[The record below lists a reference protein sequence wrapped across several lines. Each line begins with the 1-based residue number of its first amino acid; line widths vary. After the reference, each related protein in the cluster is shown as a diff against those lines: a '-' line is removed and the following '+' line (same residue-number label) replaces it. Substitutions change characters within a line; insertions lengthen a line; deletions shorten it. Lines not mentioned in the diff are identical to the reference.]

1 MNTDPLLQEPPTPS
15 PTWLTADMV
24 EAGLHAQSALAAQ
37 GSSPAAALSCAF
49 KAMLKA
55 GETTT
60 EGPWPPLSGNDLLVW
75 YRLWLSQPSML
86 PPFVIGGMFQRLK
99 QLLEEVGMLRQS
111 HDEQLVLRATAYRYI
126 EVIQARLE
134 HAGSLLSEACTG
146 DLDPT
151 AVDTWMSELEPANEE
166 IVIGRAATEA
176 QAERLRLQEALIGH
190 ELWNAGPAIAVQ
202 QLIFGAISHL
212 GKAAG
217 DQPVPSDAGADSD
230 PDPTPSREDLVQ
242 ALAFALYAVD
252 VLDANTA
259 PAPLDHIAL
268 DALLT
273 TLKREYSDAV
283 TIPRH
288 RLDAL
293 LLNGQ
298 QREIEVY
305 ERVRQMAAYYEAPE
319 GFHDWI
325 DQMQN
330 LARERLAPAGK

>member
-1 MNTDPLLQEPPTPS
+1 MSAQELPVSPTPS

-24 EAGLHAQSALAAQ
+24 DAGLRTQSSAAAQ

-55 GETTT
+55 GEATT
-60 EGPWPPLSGNDLLVW
+60 EGPWPTISGNDLLVW
-75 YRLWLSQPSML
+75 NSLWLAQPSML
-86 PPFVIGGMFQRLK
+86 PPFVIGGLFQRLK

-126 EVIQARLE
+126 EAMEARME
-134 HAGSLLSEACTG
+134 RAGALLSDACTG

-151 AVDTWMSELEPANEE
+151 AVDVWMSEPEPASAEL
-166 IVIGRAATEA
+166 VFGRAATEA
-176 QAERLRLQEALIGH
+176 QAERLRLQETLKGH
-190 ELWNAGPAIAVQ
+190 ELWSAGSSIAVQ

-212 GKAAG
+212 GKAVG
-217 DQPVPSDAGADSD
+217 DQPESIDADQK
-230 PDPTPSREDLVQ
+230 PSREELVQ
-242 ALAFALYAVD
+242 SMAFALYAVD
-252 VLDANTA
+252 VLDASSA
-259 PAPLDHIAL
+259 PTPLDHVAL
-268 DALLT
+268 EALLT
-273 TLKREYSDAV
+273 SLKREYTDAV

-298 QREIEVY
+298 QREVEVY

-319 GFHDWI
+319 GFHNWI

-330 LARERLAPAGK
+330 LARERLDPAGK